1 VIILDPNNTNTTS
14 GGVNPLTGEPAT
26 VQGPTASVPTDPIAP
41 QVDPATMGTPVE
53 PVAPSMPASMPAPV
67 EIPAAPVVT
76 PPAVEPVAVPTM
88 PADPMGTTTTEP
100 TTTGDSPGGLPPVQ
114 QS

>member
-1 VIILDPNNTNTTS
+1 MDPNKTDTTNS
-14 GGVNPLTGEPAT
+14 GVNPLTGDPAT

-41 QVDPATMGTPVE
+41 QVDPVTMGTPTE
-53 PVAPSMPASMPAPV
+53 PVAPSMPAPMPAATEVPV
-67 EIPAAPVVT
+67 TPVAT

-88 PADPMGTTTTEP
+88 PVVEPMGTTSPEP
-100 TTTGDSPGGLPPVQ
+100 VVTGENPGGLPPTQ